1 MKRCQ
6 KCNTQWPDDA
16 RFCPKDGTRL
26 MDSEAPDAEVTQA
39 REPIQ
44 ADAGTSDHELTPEEE
59 AKLDQA
65 RQQGF
70 SETQWFMLAQ
80 NPDRLK
86 ESPSTEDL
94 YEMQEDYDWDDEVPE
109 EERRRFSLR
118 KPDKKQD

>member
-1 MKRCQ
+1 
-6 KCNTQWPDDA
+6 
-16 RFCPKDGTRL
+16 
-26 MDSEAPDAEVTQA
+26 
-39 REPIQ
+39 
-44 ADAGTSDHELTPEEE
+44 
-59 AKLDQA
+59 
-65 RQQGF
+65 
-70 SETQWFMLAQ
+70 MLAQ